1 MRKKLDGH
9 EYPTAQAFF
18 SDFKLMIRNCF
29 HFNPAGT
36 PVNLA
41 GIELQR
47 LFDDKWKN
55 LPQPKPQP
63 AYDDDM
69 DGEDDDSEDD
79 NQHRTFLFAPF
90 SLFDAYRGP
99 SLGIAEMEKQIEVM
113 RGTISA
119 LKQHKKEKP
128 PKKAARQQPMPAAS
142 SSSKPAKATSSS
154 SKKATTTKKSGKKSA
169 AVPGDDDVLTFEQKK
184 DLSEAIQT
192 LDGQKLE
199 RVIQIIHEGVPEIRD
214 VRLFPLFSRS
224 QRWSLMHALCYPQ
237 STEEIE
243 LEIDLLPANVLT
255 KLYNFVIRPLKAA
268 QPKRARTGKGTGTG
282 GLKRKSMDE
291 DVEAEKIRALEARMA
306 LFEKGTAA
314 ANNGDAG
321 HGAGGANGGGS
332 DRSSDSSDSS
342 DSGSDSE

>member
-1 MRKKLDGH
+1 MDLSTMRKKLDGH
-9 EYPTAQAFF
+9 EYPSAQAFF
-18 SDFKLMIRNCF
+18 ADFKLMIRNCF

-69 DGEDDDSEDD
+69 DAEDDDSEDE
-79 NQHRTFLFAPF
+79 NQHRMLFFFLPYPF
-90 SLFDAYRGP
+90 RFPGFTETYSI
-99 SLGIAEMEKQIEVM
+99 LGIAEMEKQIEAM

-119 LKQHKKEKP
+119 LKQKKEKP
-128 PKKAARQQPMPAAS
+128 PKKAARQQPTPTAS
-142 SSSKPAKATSSS
+142 SSNKPAKAAASS

-214 VRLFPLFSRS
+214 VCLLSQTPTPVTDMCSLF
-224 QRWSLMHALCYPQ
+224 
-237 STEEIE
+237 
-243 LEIDLLPANVLT
+243 
-255 KLYNFVIRPLKAA
+255 
-268 QPKRARTGKGTGTG
+268 
-282 GLKRKSMDE
+282 
-291 DVEAEKIRALEARMA
+291 AEHR
-306 LFEKGTAA
+306 
-314 ANNGDAG
+314 GD
-321 HGAGGANGGGS
+321 
-332 DRSSDSSDSS
+332 
-342 DSGSDSE
+342 